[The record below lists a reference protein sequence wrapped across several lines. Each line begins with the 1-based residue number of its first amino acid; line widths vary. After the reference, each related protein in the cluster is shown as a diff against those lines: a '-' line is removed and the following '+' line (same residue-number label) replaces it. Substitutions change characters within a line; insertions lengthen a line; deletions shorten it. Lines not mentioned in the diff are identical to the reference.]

1 VAVGRVEVGMAE
13 ANWLEHF
20 VVAGDDRAIDSCA
33 FLPMRAAIG
42 MSATWYVTV
51 ELLKSGV
58 LPKPRNPRL
67 TFTFETETEAKK
79 FARVKL
85 REGRLVFAGT
95 LNPAAPR
102 RTVLSHY
109 VAAWV
114 ADE

>member
-1 VAVGRVEVGMAE
+1 
-13 ANWLEHF
+13 
-20 VVAGDDRAIDSCA
+20 
-33 FLPMRAAIG
+33 